1 MISLQPAPATACDPS
16 QPLVDGDDV
25 FTTGTV
31 VTGLIPNTDYEC
43 FVVAL
48 FDGEAQCTSADT
60 TDVVPTLPNPPTDVT
75 VSSPAFESLDVAAV
89 APTDATGGGAVPVA
103 GYAFQCSLASECDPS
118 GTWFPSSAPFASDP
132 ATPVTVSGLDPD
144 TQYNC
149 WAATV
154 AGDSAPYEYSCSDSV
169 QGSTAAAAAPTLA
182 AIPGSTPN
190 EVQVTPT
197 ASNAGTTLKV
207 ACVPATPSLPT
218 CPDATGTGI
227 TWTPADDDV
236 ALQIGTT
243 VDDTAMVGGT
253 SYTCY
258 AAEFVGTDY
267 RVCSAG
273 SAVVAALNAPSVAA
287 ATGLVGGAVSVTGT
301 DSSTPLV
308 TTESGSVGSEV
319 VVRGTAASAG
329 NTGTTLKVSCVAT
342 AGASCPAA
350 SGATWTDATG
360 VSQQIGTFDDGTATP
375 APMVGGASYTC
386 YSAEFSGT
394 DYRVC
399 SGGIAVMAALAAPT
413 VATAA
418 GSVSGAV
425 EVTGTAPSS
434 PSNVESTLKI
444 ACVPLGGVCP
454 DATGTFTAWA
464 AATGSPQV
472 VSTLADGSST
482 VGGTSYTCYSAEFS
496 TVDGSYRVCS
506 SGSDVTAKALIAP
519 TVTAVPG
526 TSPLTVEVTA
536 TAPSSPSNVDS
547 TLRIACLTNA
557 GSQPE
562 CPIAGDAAWV
572 DVTTS
577 GAAQAVDVPTA
588 GALYTCFAAEFSD
601 TPADTYRVCAPGVDV
616 TAALIPPTLT
626 AVVPGTSPGEV
637 DVAATAP
644 SSPSNVDSTLRIACV
659 ENAGSPPACPVAG
672 DAAWV
677 DVTTSGAAQAV
688 AGLTAGALY
697 TCFAAEFS
705 DTPAD
710 TYRVCAPGADVTA
723 ARTPPT
729 LTAVPGTSPL
739 TVEVTATAPSS
750 PSNVDSTLRIAC
762 VENAGSLPDCPIA
775 GDTEWVDVTTS
786 GAAQAVDVPTAG
798 ALYTCFAAEFANY
811 SRRHVPRVRAGRR
824 CDSGADPSHID
835 CRGPRDVAG

>member
-16 QPLVDGDDV
+16 QTLVDGDDL
-25 FTTGTV
+25 FTTGTL
-31 VTGLIPNTDYEC
+31 VTGLIPNTLYQC
-43 FVVAL
+43 FVLVE
-48 FDGEAQCTSADT
+48 FDGQTRCTPEDFITEVA
-60 TDVVPTLPNPPTDVT
+60 TLPNHPTDVT

-103 GYAFQCSLASECDPS
+103 GYAFQCLLASECDPS

-132 ATPVTVSGLDPD
+132 ATPVVVSGLDPD

-243 VDDTAMVGGT
+243 VDGTAMVGGT

-399 SGGIAVMAALAAPT
+399 SGGSAVLAALAAPT

-434 PSNVESTLKI
+434 PSNVDSTLKI

-454 DATGTFTAWA
+454 DATGAFTAWA

-506 SGSDVTAKALIAP
+506 SGSDVTAKTLIAP

-547 TLRIACLTNA
+547 TLRIACVENA
-557 GSQPE
+557 GSPPN
-562 CPIAGDAAWV
+562 CPIAGDAAWM

-577 GAAQAVDVPTA
+577 GAAQAVDVPTAGALYTCFAAEFSDTPADTYRVCAPGVDVRAALIPPTLTAVVPGTSAGEVEVTATAPSSPSNVDSTLRVACLASPVDQSDCPAAGDSAWRNATSSPQTIPDRTA

-626 AVVPGTSPGEV
+626 AVVPGTSP
-637 DVAATAP
+637 
-644 SSPSNVDSTLRIACV
+644 
-659 ENAGSPPACPVAG
+659 
-672 DAAWV
+672 
-677 DVTTSGAAQAV
+677 
-688 AGLTAGALY
+688 
-697 TCFAAEFS
+697 
-705 DTPAD
+705 
-710 TYRVCAPGADVTA
+710 
-723 ARTPPT
+723 
-729 LTAVPGTSPL
+729 L

-762 VENAGSLPDCPIA
+762 VENAGSPPNCPIA
-775 GDTEWVDVTTS
+775 
-786 GAAQAVDVPTAG
+786 AAGRHDLWGCAG
-798 ALYTCFAAEFANY
+798 SRCSDCRRPVHVLCRGVFRH

-824 CDSGADPSHID
+824 CESGA
-835 CRGPRDVAG
+835 G

>member
-132 ATPVTVSGLDPD
+132 ATPVMVSGLDPD

-227 TWTPADDDV
+227 TWTPASDNTP
-236 ALQIGTT
+236 LQIGTT
-243 VDDTAMVGGT
+243 VDGTAMVGGT

-267 RVCSAG
+267 RVCSTG
-273 SAVVAALNAPSVAA
+273 SPVVAALNAPSVAA

-360 VSQQIGTFDDGTATP
+360 VSQQIGTFDDGTLTP

-399 SGGIAVMAALAAPT
+399 SGGSAVLAALAAPT

-434 PSNVESTLKI
+434 PSNVDSTLKI

-454 DATGTFTAWA
+454 DATGAFTAWT

-547 TLRIACLTNA
+547 TLRIACVTNA
-557 GSQPE
+557 GSPPD
-562 CPIAGDAAWV
+562 CPIAGDSAWM

-577 GAAQAVDVPTA
+577 GAAQAVAGPTA

-626 AVVPGTSPGEV
+626 AVVPGTSPGAV
-637 DVAATAP
+637 DVTATAP

-659 ENAGSPPACPVAG
+659 VNAGSPPDCPIAG
-672 DAAWV
+672 DTAWV

-710 TYRVCAPGADVTA
+710 TYRVC
-723 ARTPPT
+723 
-729 LTAVPGTSPL
+729 
-739 TVEVTATAPSS
+739 SS
-750 PSNVDSTLRIAC
+750 
-762 VENAGSLPDCPIA
+762 AG
-775 GDTEWVDVTTS
+775 VDV
-786 GAAQAVDVPTAG
+786 
-798 ALYTCFAAEFANY
+798 
-811 SRRHVPRVRAGRR
+811 RVT
-824 CDSGADPSHID
+824 PV
-835 CRGPRDVAG
+835 RGC